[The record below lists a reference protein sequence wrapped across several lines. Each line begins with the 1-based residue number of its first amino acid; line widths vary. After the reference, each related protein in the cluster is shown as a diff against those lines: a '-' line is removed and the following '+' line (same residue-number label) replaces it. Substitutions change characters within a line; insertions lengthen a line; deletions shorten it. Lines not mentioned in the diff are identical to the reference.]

1 MPCKCD
7 RKDNCMLITY
17 LITEHVRVFFAL
29 PELIWLSPQFTD
41 KRHKEINQPDPI
53 HTWAQ
58 RGGRIEGREGKKKE
72 KQASA
77 T

>member
-1 MPCKCD
+1 MCGF
-7 RKDNCMLITY
+7 
-17 LITEHVRVFFAL
+17 FFAL

-53 HTWAQ
+53 HTWEQ
-58 RGGRIEGREGKKKE
+58 RGGRIEGREEKKKE

-77 T
+77 TWLMNTLMHVDTWLVHGE